1 MSYGLPWWLSGKEYT
16 CNAWNAG
23 VMGSIPGSGR
33 CPGEGRG
40 SPLQYSCW
48 ENPKD
53 RAASWDAVQRV
64 TKSQIWLSHWAHMHT
79 MAYDWWLHI
88 FGGWKSSSELGMGY
102 YWNFT
107 MEVKM
112 DFLKYSNHP
121 VGTGYPLQVEFWC
134 WRINFEIISK
144 IRNHLDSGYHH
155 RSIKKC
161 HSIQPPSPNPQF
173 NEFVSKIHDCIK
185 HTCIKHQW
193 FPFGVEAY
201 YWGKDSFIHIT
212 NYTTP
217 YILPFC
223 KSLYLKFDK
232 VAH

>member
-1 MSYGLPWWLSGKEYT
+1 MKCRCHGFHPWLGKMPWRR
-16 CNAWNAG
+16 AWKSPPVFLLG
-23 VMGSIPGSGR
+23 KPQGQGCIMGCSS
-33 CPGEGRG
+33 EG
-40 SPLQYSCW
+40 Q
-48 ENPKD
+48 
-53 RAASWDAVQRV
+53 
-64 TKSQIWLSHWAHMHT
+64 KSQTWLSHWAHMHT

-121 VGTGYPLQVEFWC
+121 VGMGYPLQVEFWC

-144 IRNHLDSGYHH
+144 IRNHLDSGYYH